1 VAKKFKDSKIQ
12 EFKNSKIQE
21 FKDSKTQGFKKV
33 FCGFQ
38 CSDSYRN
45 RYRAW
50 WSRLRSKVWWS
61 RSDSYRNRSRVWWS
75 RLRSTTSNKI
85 QNSIPWLSVFPRF
98 SGNLIQSFVSRS
110 LSGSWP
116 LIHKFKD
123 SKIQGFKNSR
133 IQGFKKVFCGFQC
146 SDSYRNRYMVW
157 WSRLRSTTSN
167 KIQNSIPWLSVFPR
181 FSGNLTQSFVHS
193 WLYILT

>member
-123 SKIQGFKNSR
+123 SKIQGFKDSR
-133 IQGFKKVFCGFQC
+133 KYSVGFSVLIAIGTATWCGGLGSARPPATKFKIVFRGFQC
-146 SDSYRNRYMVW
+146 FRALVA
-157 WSRLRSTTSN
+157 
-167 KIQNSIPWLSVFPR
+167 I
-181 FSGNLTQSFVHS
+181 
-193 WLYILT
+193 